1 MAQVCSI
8 ISFKIIIQ
16 NRKIKCLIQGQEDK
30 ALKVLQWI
38 WLKNT
43 KTYIDSFPVKA
54 LLPEIALVLK
64 NKPKTKKKW

>member
-8 ISFKIIIQ
+8 ISFKIIIE
-16 NRKIKCLIQGQEDK
+16 NRKIECLIQGQEDK

-54 LLPEIALVLK
+54 LLPETALVFK